1 MKEFTFK
8 NQIEG
13 TLFER
18 DLHLPLNLNGKVVS
32 RGRYNLLVSIRDVS
46 LFSKGIKAHRFWKL
60 KDVKAYFGATGSTL
74 KVLEQLNQYKELRIP
89 EEI

>member
-1 MKEFTFK
+1 MKEFKFK

-18 DLHLPLNLNGKVVS
+18 DLQLPLNLNGKVVS

-60 KDVKAYFGATGSTL
+60 KDVKAYFGVTGSTL